1 MNIYNLIILFAKCT
15 NKKLLLEVHGYR
27 QNFNVDENCIINRKD
42 SFKLEVLPPVII
54 DEEIISL
61 AIGDTQVNNIIV
73 GEIYMDNINLFD
85 QDSTWQNPGIDPRL
99 ITDDIYLSEN
109 IDQYV
114 TDPQRYND
122 IFLVDERWLTFV
134 QDQTTLNVTYY
145 YTFNDDQ
152 DDSKKFNN
160 GQKFVKLLSADFVF
174 NDTYKLESIED
185 HGNYMFKNKH
195 LPALSSVYNYEN
207 YINIYNSEQRRED
220 IVLEL
225 EKAHIYIFELNEKIK
240 TQENRIT
247 ELEEFVYN
255 N

>member
-1 MNIYNLIILFAKCT
+1 M
-15 NKKLLLEVHGYR
+15 KKLLA
-27 QNFNVDENCIINRKD
+27 
-42 SFKLEVLPPVII
+42 
-54 DEEIISL
+54 L
-61 AIGDTQVNNIIV
+61 AGDTQVNNIIV

-99 ITDDIYLSEN
+99 ITDDIYLSDN

-114 TDPQRYND
+114 TDPERYND
-122 IFLVDERWLTFV
+122 IFLVDERWLTFI

-145 YTFNDDQ
+145 YTFNDDH

-160 GQKFVKLLSADFVF
+160 GQKFCEIIIADFVF

-240 TQENRIT
+240 TQEK
-247 ELEEFVYN
+247 
-255 N
+255 